1 MDPVRNG
8 ATNHPTGNNNNN
20 REQLLN
26 NLLQVELREVARDYL
41 SRTRRSC
48 PIYYVFDMSDIEPTQ
63 QP

>member
-8 ATNHPTGNNNNN
+8 STNNATVTTNN
-20 REQLLN
+20 REQLLY
-26 NLLQVELREVARDYL
+26 NLLQVELREVARDYM

>member
-1 MDPVRNG
+1 MDPVQNG
-8 ATNHPTGNNNNN
+8 ATNNATVTTNN

-26 NLLQVELREVARDYL
+26 NLLQVELREVARDYM

>member
-1 MDPVRNG
+1 MDPVQNG
-8 ATNHPTGNNNNN
+8 ATNNATVTTNH

-26 NLLQVELREVARDYL
+26 NLLQVELREVARDYM